1 MYVLSHLF
9 FWRSIPPKSR
19 RSKPSPKRWWLRCM
33 SPRFGPKRR
42 QSAGRGLGHG
52 PIPRKPWKAMGVLV
66 LEIEDGKNMKQK
78 FQDLNFLWRFGIH
91 NFLTACIYIYICVS
105 EWVSEWMNE
114 WMHECM
120 NALHECM
127 YACMH
132 VCMYACMH
140 VFMYVCMHVCM
151 FACMHVCMYAC
162 IHVCMY
168 ACMHV
173 CMQNVIENLNSFV
186 PASKPFSQEE
196 MLAPT
201 VTMFGSIAILGCP
214 KRSGENSRVPTGH
227 GVSTG
232 QSHGKI
238 TEYHRNSMI
247 YKTIYIYMCVM
258 QTQ

>member
-1 MYVLSHLF
+1 
-9 FWRSIPPKSR
+9 
-19 RSKPSPKRWWLRCM
+19 
-33 SPRFGPKRR
+33 
-42 QSAGRGLGHG
+42 
-52 PIPRKPWKAMGVLV
+52 
-66 LEIEDGKNMKQK
+66 
-78 FQDLNFLWRFGIH
+78 
-91 NFLTACIYIYICVS
+91 
-105 EWVSEWMNE
+105 
-114 WMHECM
+114 
-120 NALHECM
+120 
-127 YACMH
+127 
-132 VCMYACMH
+132 
-140 VFMYVCMHVCM
+140 MYVCMQH
-151 FACMHVCMYAC
+151 
-162 IHVCMY
+162 
-168 ACMHV
+168 
-173 CMQNVIENLNSFV
+173 VIENLNSFV